1 MIQIHDVHVPEDKMQ
16 FKDGTVLEQ
25 RNGSINKV
33 IKAGF
38 LLLGLMILLMV
49 SGIQKAQA
57 VPSLGVATNGTYYY
71 DPTQYSQQSLL
82 SSYQSAYTKTFLP
95 DSTNGGYEGFGIGPS
110 GSTLDIFTNDT
121 TYSIWL
127 LTNAT
132 VISENGPTFDGK
144 SFSSFP
150 NYTGTIPASYGPKPY
165 YGIDLGTTQDS
176 GWTLIQS
183 SLFNPVPYYQFAGTL
198 DYTGTIAQ
206 GNYFFAV
213 STTSSSSGTLE
224 VTYVSPATTSAVGTV
239 ASTPENSTLVM
250 TGTAF
255 GLLLFLA
262 RRRKISIP
270 I

>member
-1 MIQIHDVHVPEDKMQ
+1 MIQIYDVHVPEDKMQ

-82 SSYQSAYTKTFLP
+82 SSYQSAYTNTFFQ

-121 TYSIWL
+121 TDSIWL
-127 LTNAT
+127 LTDAS
-132 VISENGPTFDGK
+132 VISKNDPTFDGK
-144 SFSSFP
+144 SFSLFP
-150 NYTGTIPASYGPKPY
+150 SYTGTIPASYTPKPY
-165 YGIDLGTTQDS
+165 YGIDLGRVGS
-176 GWTLIQS
+176 GWT
-183 SLFNPVPYYQFAGTL
+183 SLPNPPFSNGPYYQFAGTL
-198 DYTGTIAQ
+198 DYTGSIAQ

-213 STTSSSSGTLE
+213 STTLPSLGTLD
-224 VTYVSPATTSAVGTV
+224 VTHFSPATTSAVGTV

-250 TGTAF
+250 TGTAL

-262 RRRKISIP
+262 RRRKISLRI
-270 I
+270 